1 MAIRDI
7 PEEDSNGCRAT
18 STRVSSSRAI
28 KGHQGPSRAITC
40 RATSAVC
47 TARVSGEHQSA
58 CDKEDGAVVSTGL
71 RLPMGSRLAT
81 YLCRDERPNGR
92 SLQRRRHVGR
102 ASECRPNRVL

>member
-28 KGHQGPSRAITC
+28 KGYQGPSRAITC

-58 CDKEDGAVVSTGL
+58 CDEEGWRRGEHWPSSANGL
-71 RLPMGSRLAT
+71 QIGNVPVPRRAT
-81 YLCRDERPNGR
+81 ERPQPPTATTRR
-92 SLQRRRHVGR
+92 SSL
-102 ASECRPNRVL
+102 